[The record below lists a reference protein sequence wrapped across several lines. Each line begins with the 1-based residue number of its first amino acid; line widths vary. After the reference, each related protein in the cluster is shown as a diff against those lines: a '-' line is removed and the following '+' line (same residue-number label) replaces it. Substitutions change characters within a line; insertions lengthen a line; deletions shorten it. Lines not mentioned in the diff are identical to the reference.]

1 MVNLVQMRYDWS
13 VVIPA
18 LERAGWS
25 AAELDE
31 LAAQAKADI
40 ASGDEALIAAWATW
54 LSRGRSDFAG
64 RRCTSCSNLRLP
76 GIACAHARRPELPVG
91 HCAGNRP
98 DLAPA
103 YTPGHPLRRLPADG
117 GVSCPAWNL

>member
-54 LSRGRSDFAG
+54 LSRGRSDFAV
-64 RRCTSCSNLRLP
+64 RRCMSCSNLRSP

-103 YTPGHPLRRLPADG
+103 YTPAHPLRRLPADG

>member
-1 MVNLVQMRYDWS
+1 MANLAQMRYDWS

-25 AAELDE
+25 AEELAA

-40 ASGDEALIAAWATW
+40 ASGDEALITAWATW
-54 LSRGRSDFAG
+54 LSRGCTDFSL
-64 RRCTSCSNLRLP
+64 RRCSSCSNLRTP
-76 GIACAHARRPELPVG
+76 GIACAYQRRPELPIG

-98 DLAPA
+98 DLPPA
-103 YTPGHPLRRLPADG
+103 YTSGHPLRRLPADG
-117 GVSCPAWNL
+117 GVSCPAWNR